1 MRKFLSLAF
10 IGAFALLAGCGA
22 NTNNPS
28 PSPNPN
34 TGFSARFAFS
44 NTGYILPFPND
55 FFFLNST
62 NGLVS
67 IPGIPNPTDYSNPL
81 AAINTLDGFSTTA
94 PITEH
99 FTAPID
105 PKSLIGN
112 KTVFVF
118 KVTTDPTKGFA
129 VVGVQGL
136 LTPGTDYTL
145 GVSPDDP
152 SVLSITPTTAL
163 APASSYMVVL
173 TRGIQSTT
181 GAAATPSAEF
191 QQVEASLAGQG
202 SISNPALAQ
211 VAPLIGAMLQA
222 STQATGGQVT
232 ANDVVLAWTLTT
244 QTIGTSLTA
253 LAKQM
258 QPAPIELAP
267 TGMTTHTI
275 NSQLPGYAEIYAGTI
290 TIPYYLGIPSASDP
304 GAPLTDFWHGKNG
317 SLLTPANPLPV
328 ATGTVTI
335 PVLMTI
341 PAPNSPYFQNG
352 GTYPLATGW
361 PVVVFQ
367 HGITRNRL
375 DMLAVADT
383 FAQAGY
389 AMIAIDLP
397 LHGITDTTNPF
408 YENQLFKGTPYAGLV
423 TGERTF
429 NLPPGLFT
437 GAPTTGIASSGSYF
451 INLGYL
457 LTSRDNLR
465 ESEADLLQLTE
476 SLPGASFK
484 VQTSVGGVI
493 TTLTEKFNAQDTYFV
508 GHSLGAISG
517 IPYLAEVT
525 NLPGYGSSIDVRSA
539 TLGNPGGKIAYL
551 LQQSP
556 TFAPEINAGLAQ
568 KGIVPGTQPYADF
581 FQWTQTIVDA
591 GDPINYGALAA
602 KNTPID
608 LLEVV
613 GDPATQNPP
622 DQVVPNSATNL
633 LVNVMGLTQYGAST
647 INPKGLRAVTRFLA
661 GDHGSLLDPTSSLTV
676 TQQMQLQMGV
686 FAYGCLPGVVPGC
699 PTTGGP
705 PNGQTLDIAF
715 PSVVQQP

>member
-10 IGAFALLAGCGA
+10 IGAFTLLAGCGVS
-22 NTNNPS
+22 TNNPS
-28 PSPNPN
+28 PSPSPN

-44 NTGYILPFPND
+44 TTGYVLPFPND

-62 NGLVS
+62 NGLVN
-67 IPGIPNPTDYSNPL
+67 IPGIPVPTDYSNPL
-81 AAINTLDGFSTTA
+81 VAINTLDGFSTSA
-94 PITEH
+94 PVTEH

-105 PKSLIGN
+105 SKSLIGN

-118 KVTTDPTKGFA
+118 KVTTDPAKGFA
-129 VVGVQGL
+129 VIGVQGL

-152 SVLSITPTTAL
+152 SVFTITPTTAF

-173 TRGIQSTT
+173 TRGILNTA
-181 GAAATPSAEF
+181 GVAATPSAEF

-222 STQATGGQVT
+222 TTQATGGQVT
-232 ANDVVLAWTLTT
+232 PNDVVLAWTFTT

-258 QPAPIELAP
+258 QPATIELAS
-267 TGMTTHTI
+267 TGLTTAVI
-275 NSQLPGYAEIYAGTI
+275 NKALPGYAEIYAGKI
-290 TIPYYLGIPSASDP
+290 TIPYYSGIPTTSNP
-304 GAPLTDFWHGKNG
+304 GAPLTYFWHGKNG

-328 ATGTVTI
+328 ATGTITI

-352 GTYPLATGW
+352 GTYPSATGW

-389 AMIAIDLP
+389 AVIAIDLP

-408 YENQLFKGTPYAGLV
+408 YENQLFKGTPYANLAA
-423 TGERTF
+423 GERTF

-437 GAPTTGIASSGSYF
+437 GTPTTGIAPSGSYF

-465 ESEADLLQLTE
+465 ESETDLLQLTE
-476 SLPGASFK
+476 SLPGAAFK
-484 VQTSVGGVI
+484 GPAN
-493 TTLTEKFNAQDTYFV
+493 TLTEKFNTHDTYFV
-508 GHSLGAISG
+508 GHSLGAITG

-568 KGIVPGTQPYADF
+568 KGIVPGTQLYYDF

-591 GDPINYGALAA
+591 GDPINYGAPAA
-602 KNTPID
+602 KNAPID

-613 GDPATQNPP
+613 GDSATSNLP
-622 DQVVPNSATNL
+622 DQVVPNFSTNL

-647 INPKGLRAVTRFLA
+647 INPQGLRAVTRFLA